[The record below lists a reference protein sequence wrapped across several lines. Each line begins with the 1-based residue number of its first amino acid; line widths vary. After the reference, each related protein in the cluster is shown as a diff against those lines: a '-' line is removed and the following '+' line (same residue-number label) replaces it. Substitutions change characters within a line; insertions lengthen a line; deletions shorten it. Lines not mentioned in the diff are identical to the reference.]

1 MGRAKARP
9 LASALGGMQSETVMV
24 ATSPDVPTDEQFHR
38 VVYSIWDFQQALSA
52 LTFLADECDPAGS
65 YSRVDLR
72 RFRCYE
78 SQAIISFARPFGA
91 TRSGVQLSAKK
102 VGVSLSASEKR
113 LMDQILHLRNKIIA
127 HSDSEEMHYK
137 SELLD
142 IGGGKP
148 LSAPWFTFDERLILT
163 ETQREDL
170 VSLLR
175 RLLHGVM
182 SYAFELCKS
191 NPERFQRYKLP
202 VSMQAQDA

>member
-1 MGRAKARP
+1 
-9 LASALGGMQSETVMV
+9 MV
-24 ATSPDVPTDEQFHR
+24 ATSPDEPTDEQFHR
-38 VVYSIWDFQQALSA
+38 IVYSIWDLQQALSA
-52 LTFLADECDPAGS
+52 LTFLADECDPAES
-65 YSRVDLR
+65 YSRVELR

-91 TRSGVQLSAKK
+91 TRSGVQLSVKK
-102 VGVSLSASEKR
+102 VGVSLSARERR

-142 IGGGKP
+142 LGGSESM
-148 LSAPWFTFDERLILT
+148 SAPWFTFDEGLLLS

-170 VSLLR
+170 ESLLR
-175 RLLHGVM
+175 RLLQGVM
-182 SYAFELCKS
+182 SYVFRLCKS

-202 VSMQAQDA
+202 VSMQEQDL